1 MTMDRKVTL
10 AHGDGGELMH
20 KLIQQIFVSAFQN
33 QDASHF
39 DSAFLS
45 LDSGK
50 IAVTTD
56 SFVVNPLFFPGGNI
70 GKIAVA
76 GTINDLSVAGSI
88 PLYLTAGFI
97 IEEGFPLADLRKVV
111 QSLAQE
117 AKAAGVHVVAGDTKV
132 VEKGGADGL
141 YINTTGIG
149 LQRSQQAVNP
159 KRIEAGD
166 EVIISGTI
174 GDHGIAILAAR
185 GELGLLTD
193 LKSDC
198 APLNHMIDRVIAE
211 GVDVKMMRDPTRGG
225 AATTLVEIAE
235 DFGAAIEVSE
245 TAFPIKNEVRGACDI
260 LGFDP
265 LYLANEGKVI
275 MIVAGSDKQR
285 ALDILHGFPEGRDAV
300 SIGRVTGKGKGG
312 LLLETPLGSKRRL
325 YRLSG
330 MMLPRI
336 C

>member
-1 MTMDRKVTL
+1 MERKVTL
-10 AHGDGGELMH
+10 ACGDGGELAH
-20 KLIQQIFVSAFQN
+20 KLIQQVFVSAFQN
-33 QDASHF
+33 QDASRF

-45 LDSGK
+45 LESGK

-76 GTINDLSVAGSI
+76 GTVNDLSVAGSI

-97 IEEGFPLADLRKVV
+97 IEEGFPLEDLRKIVR
-111 QSLAQE
+111 SLAEE
-117 AKAAGVHVVAGDTKV
+117 ASAAGVRIVAGDTKV

-149 LQRSQQAVNP
+149 VQRAEHAIRPGEMQ
-159 KRIEAGD
+159 EGD
-166 EVIISGTI
+166 DVIISGTV

-185 GELGLLTD
+185 GELGLMTD
-193 LKSDC
+193 LQSDC
-198 APLNHMIDRVIAE
+198 TPLNHMIDKVLESGAHVR
-211 GVDVKMMRDPTRGG
+211 MMRDPTRGG
-225 AATTLVEIAE
+225 VATTLVEIAE
-235 DFGAAIEVSE
+235 DFGAAIEISE
-245 TAFPIKNEVRGACDI
+245 TALPIRNEVMGACDI

-275 MIVAGSDKQR
+275 LIVARNDRQR
-285 ALDILHGFPEGRDAV
+285 VLDVLRAFPEGRNAAV
-300 SIGRVTGKGKGG
+300 IGHITGMGEGR
-312 LLLETPLGSKRRL
+312 LLLETPLGSRRRL
-325 YRLSG
+325 RRLSG